1 MPPLLPLGFDPKVI
15 FAIENNK
22 EAKEDKSTTDDGGP
36 KSRDILANIER
47 DLSAICGNAFES
59 IVSIFRNPLAR
70 RDDDSTAEAGFKARL
85 EEDPEDPTALHGLAY
100 EYFQEGDY
108 KTATEIYETAVE
120 ANADPVTARGQLGRA
135 YFSTG
140 DYAKSF
146 ENYSR
151 YLEDV
156 SRDPQV
162 RALRMEAGQ
171 KYLET
176 LDEESDAAEIAR
188 VQKEMLS
195 DKAMLLA
202 LNADKERESIKNI
215 GRQLSEARPESPEAA
230 LKILDQ
236 VRTLA
241 LSYQALGTA
250 AFSGKDDAEFVR
262 EELRALAGDVFQ
274 AMCSFSN
281 DSVYED
287 IKRLTPLYE
296 GYYLLSQDEE
306 TAAREKMT
314 PFRSEFPEVEAIFKK
329 MESDE
334 LGGLNLAAL
343 DVWENVLDQNEAAR
357 TGHSDMCVAGS
368 AEYQNHKKLIVEI
381 RRGIREGKYATVK
394 EAMADIGDNGPDEF
408 REFVQDNLKRTRSSA
423 RGGGDILPHLIEYA
437 STLEPTA
444 QATEL
449 LFDDAQ
455 RTEGEILT
463 GSYGVY
469 CFLHS
474 TSHDSKIR
482 DWSKSAAD
490 EITRKKG
497 PLETFFKTVL
507 AVLPTSPDD
516 LVMTVAGLGLAQKVG
531 ALTKLA
537 ALGRLAKAGVSGQT
551 ALRLAMGAEILAEG
565 HVLFAFNTAH
575 QVGLHGLEAL
585 DPSRLAVSYGTT
597 LLMLG
602 VLKPSINLGKKLGPQ
617 IARGL
622 GLVEEG
628 GAKLSKA
635 GEAVIWA
642 TAHTF
647 GFGGMVASTQA
658 NQILGLAARPAG
670 GFAESFAA
678 DLVGYI
684 KYGTA
689 GKLFDLAVGPK
700 AVERS
705 RQTQQEIAVREA
717 SLTAEGHLKK
727 MGYVPSSRSASGE
740 PVFETPAAQRLH
752 DQLTSLSLAVPGFD
766 GGKFATLVADGK
778 LTGAADYLRGFGL
791 KMAVANR
798 APAGFEPLSLHEQEG
813 VIPDAVPTA
822 ARQAKPAEPLS
833 ETLPTRPGLKI
844 VDPQPTDVHDTI
856 TDTPPADT
864 IKDFSD
870 ISQQEQ
876 ARLAIDGI
884 EYVYNFLDGLRR
896 EHKMGEPTSP
906 VKVLEATPDYAKEGI
921 TLAVKTPAEGEKLLD
936 DIAAH
941 ADNLGGQKI
950 IPMTVRSREPG
961 SMVLETPS
969 GRPVKVTI
977 RATESGSQNSLLPPA
992 AYATAAPGIYGL
1004 MTSLGAGAGVSALVA
1019 GASVLLPLVAGFFS
1033 RGGKPGEVPTAAS
1046 GELPV
1051 GQTVSIKPTP
1061 GKTFSVG
1068 RAGTP
1073 GLDLAFDSQH
1083 ISGNHFSL
1091 VPVGDRWV
1099 LVDGAPGAPKTS
1111 LNGVSINGQRM
1122 TNKWAPI
1129 AEGDRI
1135 EACGTTFVFHD
1146 PHMETAVAAKAAKPE
1161 NWSDRKDNWKGIAAA
1176 SNKGLYYKE
1185 TNEDRYVV
1193 LAGPDGRSLMVAID
1207 GMGGHAGGERAAEIA
1222 RRAIEKT
1229 MFEGKSAA
1237 EALKAADAA
1246 IIRDNQELGLTQDA
1260 PGAVAMAVELTP
1272 QTDGTYRATF
1282 TGVGDCEA
1290 IVIRPGASQPILHHT
1305 MRANALSMAVREGGG
1320 KPYKTLADGRLAL
1333 GQTLDLRM
1341 DPFAN
1346 RVDSA
1351 LGGHDAKIDTS
1362 VTEKPLR
1369 NGDIILTGSD
1379 GLFENFGR
1387 LDIIQEVIRQSGAT
1401 TAAEIRDALMTE
1413 ALIRM
1418 SLAENAFDKVLSHRD
1433 YVAAYRDATGREPAS
1448 DWRGMYEPWRDASGQ
1463 YHSYQLDKKGVVSH
1477 VGSGRPVDHFKNDN
1491 VTLAVQIVGQPVHQA
1506 D

>member
-15 FAIENNK
+15 VTIGDGKEPEEKKEGRFGAPEASADPRDVLAEIAQDIADLCGRTFAPI
-22 EAKEDKSTTDDGGP
+22 A
-36 KSRDILANIER
+36 A
-47 DLSAICGNAFES
+47 
-59 IVSIFRNPLAR
+59 VFRNPMNLKTR
-70 RDDDSTAEAGFKARL
+70 FDS
-85 EEDPEDPTALHGLAY
+85 
-100 EYFQEGDY
+100 
-108 KTATEIYETAVE
+108 
-120 ANADPVTARGQLGRA
+120 
-135 YFSTG
+135 
-140 DYAKSF
+140 
-146 ENYSR
+146 
-151 YLEDV
+151 LEDV

-176 LDEESDAAEIAR
+176 LDERTDAAEIAR
-188 VQKEMLS
+188 VQKEMLA

-250 AFSGKDDAEFVR
+250 SFSGKEDAEFVR
-262 EELRALAGDVFQ
+262 GELQALAGDVFQ
-274 AMCSFSN
+274 ALCSFSN

-287 IKRLTPLYE
+287 VKRLTPLYE
-296 GYYLLSQDEE
+296 GYYFLSQDEAA
-306 TAAREKMT
+306 AAREKLA
-314 PFRSEFPEVEAIFKK
+314 PFRSESPEVDAILKK

-334 LGGLNLAAL
+334 LGGVNIAAL

-357 TGHSDMCVAGS
+357 TGHSDMCVKGS
-368 AEYQNHKKLIVEI
+368 PTYQNHKLLIAEI
-381 RRGIREGKYATVK
+381 RAGIRSGKYATVK
-394 EAMADIGDNGPDEF
+394 DAMSVIAANGPEEF
-408 REFVQDNLKRTRSSA
+408 REFAQDQLKRTRSSV
-423 RGGGDILPHLIEYA
+423 RGGDDILPHLIEYA
-437 STLEPTA
+437 STTNPTERSA
-444 QATEL
+444 EL
-449 LFDDAQ
+449 LFDDA
-455 RTEGEILT
+455 RGTEDEVPAGA
-463 GSYGVY
+463 YGVY
-469 CFLHS
+469 QFLQA
-474 TSHDSKIR
+474 TSPSSKIK
-482 DWSKSAAD
+482 DGAKYYAD
-490 EITRKKG
+490 EMTREKG
-497 PLETFFKTVL
+497 SLETFFKTVL
-507 AVLPTSPDD
+507 AVLPTSTDD
-516 LVMTVAGLGLAQKVG
+516 LVMTVAGLGLAQKAG

-575 QVGLHGLEAL
+575 QAGLHGWEAL
-585 DPSRLAVSYGTT
+585 EPGRLAVSYGAT

-602 VLKPSINLGKKLGPQ
+602 ILKPSINLGKKLGPQ

-635 GEAVIWA
+635 GEAVVWA

-647 GFGGMVASTQA
+647 GFGGMAASTQA

-670 GFAESFAA
+670 GFAESFAS

-717 SLTAEGHLKK
+717 SLLAEGRLRK
-727 MGYVPSSRSASGE
+727 MGYVPSSRSDSGE

-752 DQLTSLSLAVPGFD
+752 SQLTALSLGFVP
-766 GGKFATLVADGK
+766 V
-778 LTGAADYLRGFGL
+778 
-791 KMAVANR
+791 
-798 APAGFEPLSLHEQEG
+798 SLHEQEG
-813 VIPDAVPTA
+813 VLSEEAKGAEAAAP

-844 VDPQPTDVHDTI
+844 VDSQPSGVHDTI

-870 ISQQEQ
+870 LSQQEQ

-896 EHKMGEPTSP
+896 EHKLAEPTSP
-906 VKVLEATPDYAKEGI
+906 VKVLEAKPDYAKEGI
-921 TLAVKTPAEGEKLLD
+921 ELTVKTPAEGEALLD

-941 ADNLGGQKI
+941 ADDLGGQKV

-961 SMVLETPS
+961 AMILETPS

-977 RATESGSQNSLLPPA
+977 RTTEAETGKSLLPPA

-1004 MTSLGAGAGVSALVA
+1004 MTSLGAGVGVSALVA
-1019 GASVLLPLVAGFFS
+1019 GASILLPMVAGFFS
-1033 RGGKPGEVPTAAS
+1033 RGNKPGEVPAAAS

-1051 GQTVSIKPTP
+1051 GQTVSIRPTP

-1073 GLDLAFDSQH
+1073 GLDLSFNSEH
-1083 ISGNHFSL
+1083 VSGNHFSI

-1099 LVDGAPGAPKTS
+1099 IVDGAAGAPKTS
-1111 LNGVSINGQRM
+1111 LNGVSINGRRM

-1129 AEGDRI
+1129 AEGDQI
-1135 EACGTTFVFHD
+1135 EVCNTVFVFHD
-1146 PHMETAVAAKAAKPE
+1146 PLKEAAVAAKAAKPAD
-1161 NWSDRKDNWKGIAAA
+1161 WTDRKENWKGIAAA
-1176 SNKGLYYKE
+1176 SNKGLHYKE

-1193 LAGPDGRSLMVAID
+1193 LTSPDGHSVMVAID
-1207 GMGGHAGGERAAEIA
+1207 GVGGHAGGERAAEIA
-1222 RRAIEKT
+1222 RRAIQKA
-1229 MFEGKSAA
+1229 MMDGKSVS
-1237 EALKAADAA
+1237 EALKAADTA
-1246 IIRDNQELGLTQDA
+1246 IGSDNHELGLTEAA
-1260 PGAVAMAVELTP
+1260 PGAVAMAVELAP

-1290 IVIRPGASQPILHHT
+1290 IVLRPGASQPMLHHT

-1362 VTEKPLR
+1362 VADKPLR
-1369 NGDIILTGSD
+1369 DGDIILTGSD

-1387 LDIIQEVIRQSGAT
+1387 LDIIQEVIRRSGAT
-1401 TAAEIRDALMTE
+1401 TAAGIRDALMTE

-1418 SLAENAFDKVLSHRD
+1418 SLAENAFDKILSHRD
-1433 YVAAYRDATGREPAS
+1433 YVAAYREATGHEPPS

-1463 YHSYQLDKKGVVSH
+1463 YHSYQLDKKGNLSH

-1491 VTLAVQIVGQPVHQA
+1491 VTLTVQIVGQPVHQM